1 MESEEN
7 AEIGCSFGC
16 VPPGLLWGNYV
27 CSFKGP
33 LLKIFRGSF
42 LLVNSNQSFFN
53 SKGEPK
59 CDRRRHNESTAWIA
73 FAHTLPICHY
83 FLI

>member
-1 MESEEN
+1 MEAEEN

-42 LLVNSNQSFFN
+42 LLVNSNQSFLIQRE
-53 SKGEPK
+53 SLSVIVGVIMS
-59 CDRRRHNESTAWIA
+59 RR
-73 FAHTLPICHY
+73 LG
-83 FLI
+83 